1 MTQRRKRA
9 LKRTGGHSLELE
21 RMQFEKDMGRVS
33 TDTDYV
39 NKQTKQ
45 GNVQAAMGEKSSGS
59 S

>member
-1 MTQRRKRA
+1 M
-9 LKRTGGHSLELE
+9 RTGDHSLDLE

-39 NKQTKQ
+39 NKRTKQ
-45 GNVQAAMGEKSSGS
+45 GNIQAAMGEKPSGS

>member
-9 LKRTGGHSLELE
+9 LKRTGDDSLHLE
-21 RMQFEKDMGRVS
+21 RMQFEKDMDRVL

-39 NKQTKQ
+39 NKRTKLV
-45 GNVQAAMGEKSSGS
+45 NVQGAMGEKSSGS